1 MLKLYFVAENSYF
14 DQTEFTVN
22 PIKKFLSPYYL
33 TSYNNTSQYY
43 YMLLSKNDVSISSSL
58 IYKQYEQT
66 SFVETRMNYKIAQ
79 ELAATDA
86 YNNAYIAIYIQM
98 DDEVKKVQRTHSTLL
113 DVMQNTG
120 GFMSVIVVIAFV
132 MIQYF

>member
-1 MLKLYFVAENSYF
+1 
-14 DQTEFTVN
+14 
-22 PIKKFLSPYYL
+22 
-33 TSYNNTSQYY
+33 
-43 YMLLSKNDVSISSSL
+43 MLLSKNDVSISSSL